1 MGRGEHRS
9 RVLVGLPS
17 WTPYCPSPCVGPGG
31 GEMTTHGP
39 RTDEGCASSIADGTG
54 WRGGGGVDTD
64 RGGIILGYA
73 NKQ

>member
-31 GEMTTHGP
+31 GGDDDDWAKDRQGLCIVDGGCLINNAEDRNIEMVN
-39 RTDEGCASSIADGTG
+39 G
-54 WRGGGGVDTD
+54 WVP
-64 RGGIILGYA
+64 
-73 NKQ
+73 

>member
-1 MGRGEHRS
+1 M
-9 RVLVGLPS
+9 VLMA
-17 WTPYCPSPCVGPGG
+17 GG
-31 GEMTTHGP
+31 GMGVVTQCIPWRLWRP
-39 RTDEGCASSIADGTG
+39 RCSILPQAADGTG